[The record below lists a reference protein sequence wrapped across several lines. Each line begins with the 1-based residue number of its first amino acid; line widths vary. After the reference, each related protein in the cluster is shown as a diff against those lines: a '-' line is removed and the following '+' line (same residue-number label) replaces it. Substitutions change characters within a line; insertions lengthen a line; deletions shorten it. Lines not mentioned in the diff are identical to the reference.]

1 MPPQI
6 FISNRTLQMARVWGW
21 RSVHN
26 RANTAIASMAQANNP
41 SRKRKLDDLG
51 DRTFQIVVAA
61 SRKLGIGNKGSLP
74 WKLPP
79 DMAHF
84 KNITTNTGS
93 QGTRNAVVMG
103 RCALFAVPHDQ
114 IHFD

>member
-1 MPPQI
+1 
-6 FISNRTLQMARVWGW
+6 MARVWGW
-21 RSVHN
+21 RSAHS
-26 RANTAIASMAQANNP
+26 RANTAIASMAQASNP
-41 SRKRKLDDLG
+41 SRKRKLDEMG

-61 SRKLGIGNKGSLP
+61 SRNLGIGNKGSLP

-84 KNITTNTGS
+84 KNITTNKDS

-103 RCALFAVPHDQ
+103 RCALSAVSRDGTLGPHSKR
-114 IHFD
+114 